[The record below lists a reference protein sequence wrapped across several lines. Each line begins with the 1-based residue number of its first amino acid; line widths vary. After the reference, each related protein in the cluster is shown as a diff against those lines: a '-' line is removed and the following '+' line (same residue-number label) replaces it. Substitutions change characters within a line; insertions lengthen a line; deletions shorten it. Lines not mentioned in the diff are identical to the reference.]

1 MGCFP
6 SSSFFLF
13 AIKFGPQL
21 EGFILKQS
29 APLWPSYI
37 GEKKTTIAKTYGIK
51 LRSYEN
57 PSLPQNPKGKTLG
70 PLKAC

>member
-13 AIKFGPQL
+13 ATKFGPKL
-21 EGFILKQS
+21 KASILKQA
-29 APLWPSYI
+29 APLWPTYI
-37 GEKKTTIAKTYGIK
+37 AEKKTIIAKTYGIK

-57 PSLPQNPKGKTLG
+57 LSLPQNPKRKTLG